1 MKRLLDPGPFYS
13 PQALGFLRIV
23 VGGFLIYHGIEIFEP
38 DIMEMYLAWDVF
50 RGDLGAFKAYSG
62 KASELTAGILLFLGL
77 LTRVGA
83 LIAIGVFT
91 YIPFVVGQGRIW
103 YEDQH
108 PFMFALMGVLFLF
121 SGPGAWSVDAWLF
134 KTTNT

>member
-1 MKRLLDPGPFYS
+1 MKNLLS
-13 PQALGFLRIV
+13 PKPLYAHQALGTVRIV
-23 VGGFLIYHGIEIFEP
+23 VGFFLIYHGIEIFRP
-38 DIMEMYLAWDVF
+38 DIMEMYLGWDAF
-50 RGDLGAFKAYSG
+50 KGDLGAFKAYSG
-62 KASELTAGILLFLGL
+62 KASELTAGTLLFLGL

-91 YIPFVVGQGRIW
+91 YIPFVVGQGRVW

-121 SGPGAWSVDAWLF
+121 SGPGAWSLDARLF